1 MDMNLFR
8 KHLSKNNRKRLSE
21 SRVQEVAYDA
31 AKVSRALD
39 TFERA
44 ARDLLGAWLD
54 LQDSS
59 GDQDLGGRDYPFEKS
74 FDEVNDDIKA
84 FVKTFKGELRQIK

>member
-21 SRVQEVAYDA
+21 STASQDA

-74 FDEVNDDIKA
+74 FDEVNDDIRA
-84 FVKTFKGELRQIK
+84 FVKTFKAELRQIK

>member
-1 MDMNLFR
+1 MNLFR

-21 SRVQEVAYDA
+21 STASQDA

-54 LQDSS
+54 LQDST

-74 FDEVNDDIKA
+74 FDEVLDDVKA
-84 FVKTFKGELRQIK
+84 FVKTFKAELRQIK